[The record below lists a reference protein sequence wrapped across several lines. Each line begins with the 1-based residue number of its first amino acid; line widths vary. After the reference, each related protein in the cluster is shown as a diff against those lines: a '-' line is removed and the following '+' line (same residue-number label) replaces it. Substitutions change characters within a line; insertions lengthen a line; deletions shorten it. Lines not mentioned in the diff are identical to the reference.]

1 MITKQVHVIIGTAFL
16 AVGFWRILA
25 YHSTDN
31 HALGF
36 ESAILYWHLSLLM
49 KCRGNL

>member
-1 MITKQVHVIIGTAFL
+1 MQIIEINFKQIYGNKIVHVIIGTAFL

-36 ESAILYWHLSLLM
+36 ESAILYWH
-49 KCRGNL
+49 